1 MNWCTIFKD
10 NFAQQL
16 ASFYDHGGRCFKAP
30 DVRWFL
36 LSIWNHFWEM
46 FSLSPTSLSIF
57 HSHCHPQSL
66 ELSRS
71 FSTQPD
77 YLHRSHHLF
86 LLGSLIT
93 ALHLP
98 LPFLLFLISLTHT
111 PSHTLA
117 HLCWFFVEW
126 YPTAKLLATISH
138 EKWWRT
144 AELSW
149 HEMTLKEKYVEEGNQ
164 NLQLLF

>member
-36 LSIWNHFWEM
+36 LSIWNHFWEI
-46 FSLSPTSLSIF
+46 FSLSPSSLLIF
-57 HSHCHPQSL
+57 HSHSHPQSL
-66 ELSRS
+66 KLSRS

-77 YLHRSHHLF
+77 YLHRSHQLF

-111 PSHTLA
+111 PSHTDTLS
-117 HLCWFFVEW
+117 LT
-126 YPTAKLLATISH
+126 PTFSEASLTAGHQPATCMALKGQRSQTSIS
-138 EKWWRT
+138 KP
-144 AELSW
+144 
-149 HEMTLKEKYVEEGNQ
+149 K
-164 NLQLLF
+164 